1 MSDRSDGMLPESEF
15 DDEVWIDE
23 PEDENAD
30 VDDPRPDGIDGR
42 APIDE
47 HGPEPTPRGGR
58 RGPRRPPNGG
68 RVADAPNGRA
78 FAGGASELD
87 DDYVDLPPEG
97 SLPRWLIVV
106 GVLLLLGGVVVG
118 GLFWWYDRQ
127 LNPPG
132 GPGDE
137 VAVEIP
143 RGASMS
149 GISSVLERHDVI
161 QNSMVFNFYATRQGA
176 GNFGAGVYDLRENM
190 RADDVLAALADGPDR
205 PSTATEVT
213 RVTIPEGLRV
223 EEMVSRIH
231 GQMPR
236 LPAEDLQAALDEG
249 AVSSSLRPDGQES
262 YEGLLFPATYEISS
276 SLDAVG
282 ALELLS
288 SEMATRVERLGVDS
302 AQARIQERYGLDLSP
317 YELLIVASLVQA
329 EAGNED
335 EAPQI
340 ATVIYNRL
348 AENSTAWT
356 LGIDASDEYGSR
368 LSGIDI
374 VTYRQSDEPY
384 NTRRVAG
391 LPPTPI
397 GAPGDYAIDAA
408 FNPAEGE
415 WMYYV
420 LTDPR
425 SHTFAVT
432 DAEFQEAKQ
441 ECIRKGLGCG

>member
-1 MSDRSDGMLPESEF
+1 MSDRTDGVKPESEF
-15 DDEVWIDE
+15 DDEVWVDQQHDDHRDSEDLHPADLDDSELFDE
-23 PEDENAD
+23 P
-30 VDDPRPDGIDGR
+30 DPAPRDRP
-42 APIDE
+42 
-47 HGPEPTPRGGR
+47 

-68 RVADAPNGRA
+68 RVAGAPTGRA
-78 FAGGASELD
+78 FAGGAGDHD
-87 DDYVDLPPEG
+87 DDYEELPAEG

-106 GVLLLLGGVVVG
+106 GVLIVLGGLFLG

-132 GPGDE
+132 GPGEE

-149 GISSVLERHDVI
+149 GISSVLERNDVI
-161 QNSMVFNFYATRQGA
+161 TNSMVFNFYASRKGA
-176 GNFGAGVYDLRENM
+176 GGFEAGVYDLRTNM
-190 RADDVLAALADGPDR
+190 RADDVLAELAEGPDR
-205 PSTATEVT
+205 ESTVSEVT

-223 EEMVSRIH
+223 DEIVTRVH
-231 GQMPR
+231 DQMPR
-236 LPAEDLQAALDEG
+236 LPAEELQAALDEG
-249 AVSSSLRPDGQES
+249 RVSSSLRPDGQES

-276 SLDAVG
+276 NLDAVG

-288 SEMATRVERLGVDS
+288 SEMARRVERLDVTA
-302 AQARIQERYGLDLSP
+302 AQARINDRYGLDLSP

-368 LSGIDI
+368 LTGIDI

-384 NTRRVAG
+384 NTRRGAG

-397 GAPGDYAIDAA
+397 GAPGDYALEAA
-408 FNPAEGE
+408 FEPAAGD

-425 SHTFAVT
+425 THTFAVT
-432 DAEFQEAKQ
+432 DAEFQDAKQ